1 MTEKEKQK
9 RPGFMKRTFRLIQHL
24 QNRIAMNR
32 RRFILYSILRI
43 LVIFMMIRCFILG
56 EYENVALCVLSLDSI
71 SGYRCFLSQS
81 STSLSMLHGFSV
93 KFRTIMFLSRAGIRC
108 CTP

>member
-43 LVIFMMIRCFILG
+43 LVIVMMVRCFFLG
-56 EYENVALCVLSLDSI
+56 EYANVALCGFSS
-71 SGYRCFLSQS
+71 RS
-81 STSLSMLHGFSV
+81 STFSSIPHGFLV
-93 KFRTIMFLSRAGIRC
+93 KFRIITS
-108 CTP
+108 